1 LRESTSDLPTY
12 LKSLEMKMRAEPF
25 DALGQARI
33 TQLINKTNQF
43 NLTTRRYSDQEV
55 AAVMTDP
62 DAITLQVR
70 LTDRYG
76 DNGMIAVVI
85 AKPADS
91 PNELM
96 IDTWLMSC
104 RVLGR
109 QVEQATL
116 NLLAAEACRRGY
128 KALIGEFRPT
138 AKNALVRDH
147 YAALGFLARGAGDGK
162 CDFWRLSLD
171 EFVPFNTFVGIEEMQ
186 A

>member
-1 LRESTSDLPTY
+1 LPAY

-43 NLTTRRYSDQEV
+43 NLTTRRYTDQEV
-55 AAVMTDP
+55 AAVMADP

-76 DNGMIAVVI
+76 DNGMIAVII

-116 NLLAAEACRRGY
+116 NVLAAQARRRGY
-128 KALIGEFRPT
+128 QALIGEFRPT
-138 AKNALVRDH
+138 VKNALVRDH
-147 YAALGFLARGAGDGK
+147 YAALGFRAGGADNRESN
-162 CDFWRLSLD
+162 CWRLSLD
-171 EFVPFNTFVGIEEMQ
+171 EFVPFNTFVGVAEMQ